1 MMAKILIL
9 LFLPVY
15 TVLASWP
22 EEINEIR
29 KSMCLVEFYQ
39 PQYEFREMKDDT
51 RIKKTLSGIL
61 VNDAG
66 LVMTSDAI
74 FPASL
79 DIVSRDRFY
88 AHMQNPPEDISVTFN
103 GEQQYKADL
112 LGIDE
117 EYRVAFIQIRKPDG
131 LPDAVKFSEDDPGDI
146 GDPLFLLQHLNEI
159 YGKEV
164 IITDHNINAVIK
176 KPFKKILT
184 TSSVPAI
191 SSGGVAVNADGEAVG
206 IVFRGD
212 QDMSGYP
219 FDMDMDM
226 GRSSITQILPATYL
240 TGLISNPPKMQLQ
253 KNGTGKSW
261 IGIRMQILTKEMAAY
276 WGISETRGI
285 IINSIVHDSPANK
298 GGLQVGDIVTKIDG
312 FTLQGDEEQDLESFR
327 SYIRS
332 LPEGPVTV
340 EYIRENRKVTATI
353 ELENAPM
360 SKFFAEEFSE
370 EFLRF
375 SVKELTQDIILEN
388 DLEFNTEGV
397 WVSRVE
403 EGGPA
408 GLSGLMINDL
418 ILAIDDQPVKDLD
431 GFKKITGV
439 NGNKR
444 PPYIKLFVKR
454 DNKTLFIFVK
464 TSFAMNR
471 TPEE

>member
-1 MMAKILIL
+1 MAKMILL
-9 LFLPVY
+9 LFLPIFAAF
-15 TVLASWP
+15 ASWP
-22 EEINEIR
+22 ESINEIK

-88 AHMQNPPEDISVTFN
+88 AHMQSPPEDISVTFD
-103 GEQQYKADL
+103 GERQYKADL

-117 EYRVAFIQIRKPDG
+117 EYRIAFIQIREPG
-131 LPDAVKFSEDDPGDI
+131 GVPDAVEFSDNDPGEI
-146 GDPLFLLQHLNEI
+146 GEELFLLQHLNEI

-164 IITDHNINAVIK
+164 IVTDHHINAVIK
-176 KPFKKILT
+176 KPFKKLLT

-191 SSGGVAVNADGEAVG
+191 SSGGVAVNSDGDAVG

-212 QDMSGYP
+212 QDMSAYP
-219 FDMDMDM
+219 FDMDMDVNQ
-226 GRSSITQILPATYL
+226 SSITQILPASYL
-240 TGLISNPPKMQLQ
+240 TNLISNPPKMQLQ

-276 WGISETRGI
+276 WGIPEARGI
-285 IINSIVHDSPANK
+285 IINSVVHDSPADK

-312 FTLQGDEEQDLESFR
+312 FTLQGDEDQDLESFR

-340 EYIRENRKVTATI
+340 EYIRDKKQITSTI
-353 ELENAPM
+353 ELESAPM
-360 SKFFAEEFSE
+360 SKIFAEEFSE

-375 SVKELTQDIILEN
+375 NVKELTQDIILEN
-388 DLEFNTEGV
+388 DLDFNTEGV

-408 GLSGLMINDL
+408 GLSGLIINDL
-418 ILAIDDQPVKDLD
+418 ILSIDDQPVKDLD
-431 GFKKITGV
+431 SFKKITGK
-439 NGNKR
+439 NGNTR
-444 PPYIKLFVKR
+444 PPYIELFVKR
-454 DNKTLFIFVK
+454 DNKTLFLFVK
-464 TSFAMNR
+464 TSFEMNR
-471 TPEE
+471 LPEE